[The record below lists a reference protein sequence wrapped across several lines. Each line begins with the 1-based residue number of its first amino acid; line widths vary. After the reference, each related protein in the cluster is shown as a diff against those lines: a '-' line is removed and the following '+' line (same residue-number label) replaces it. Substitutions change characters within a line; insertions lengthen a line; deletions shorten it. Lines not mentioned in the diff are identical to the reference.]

1 MTKAST
7 PAHGK
12 RRPASSGWTSTGST
26 RQVLYPNVI
35 GFYAPLFMRMD
46 PEIALA
52 CVRAYNDFLTEFA
65 SVDPARLIPIAM
77 VPFWDIDAAL
87 VEMERCAAMG
97 HRGILFANKY
107 EKVGLPPCWDA
118 HWDPVY
124 AAAQE
129 MALPV
134 NFHVAV
140 GENDGG
146 VVAERRAQP
155 FNPADS
161 TKMTTS
167 LMLGNVEPIA
177 AMITSGLCDR
187 FPELNFVSVE
197 SGFGYL
203 PYLLESLDWHWVGQG
218 GRGAL
223 DAVAERVL
231 PASVLRHVLVRDHHA
246 PVARA
251 ARRQRD
257 VRDGLSAPDQPVSG
271 PDVTSA
277 AAGGPHRD
285 LLQGP
290 AARRRPQGAP
300 RQRRPDLPPRRLS
313 ARLMPR
319 AGRRCSCRVDPRTAD
334 GQRDAS
340 SAHVDVGPQQSG
352 IEIGQAGPTLEER
365 CGRQARAPKR
375 HELGDR
381 SPGARDR
388 EPSTG
393 LDSVEH
399 VTAVPTE
406 FPDRHLRHA
415 STVSR
420 RSRHTSPVSSDMSGA
435 VAGARVG

>member
-1 MTKAST
+1 MVRAGGLEDVPPDYPKHLDDEGVDPGAWQAS
-7 PAHGK
+7 ARIERMDEYGIY
-12 RRPASSGWTSTGST
+12 A
-26 RQVLYPNVI
+26 QVLYPNVI

-129 MALPV
+129 MGLPV

-167 LMLGNVEPIA
+167 LMLGNAEPIA

-223 DAVAERVL
+223 ELLPSEYFRRQCYGTFWFETTTLPLLEQLADNVMFETDYPHPTSLCPGPTSQALRPADHIATYFKDL
-231 PASVLRHVLVRDHHA
+231 PADVVRKVLHDN
-246 PVARA
+246 A
-251 ARRQRD
+251 ARIYHL
-257 VRDGLSAPDQPVSG
+257 DG
-271 PDVTSA
+271 
-277 AAGGPHRD
+277 
-285 LLQGP
+285 
-290 AARRRPQGAP
+290 
-300 RQRRPDLPPRRLS
+300 
-313 ARLMPR
+313 
-319 AGRRCSCRVDPRTAD
+319 
-334 GQRDAS
+334 
-340 SAHVDVGPQQSG
+340 
-352 IEIGQAGPTLEER
+352 
-365 CGRQARAPKR
+365 
-375 HELGDR
+375 
-381 SPGARDR
+381 
-388 EPSTG
+388 
-393 LDSVEH
+393 
-399 VTAVPTE
+399 
-406 FPDRHLRHA
+406 
-415 STVSR
+415 
-420 RSRHTSPVSSDMSGA
+420 
-435 VAGARVG
+435 